1 MGRPALRDYVAQMND
16 RDGKIPAKLKTA
28 LNRFFGKVECCMDK
42 RHRYKT
48 AVLIGTNIY
57 VGLVSFDHDKGFL
70 VDVLGEVKWM
80 KEEELDRFVL

>member
-1 MGRPALRDYVAQMND
+1 MKASSAKWSAAWTSVTATRP
-16 RDGKIPAKLKTA
+16 
-28 LNRFFGKVECCMDK
+28 
-42 RHRYKT
+42 H
-48 AVLIGTNIY
+48 GTNIY